1 MFIISLLQKLK
12 QSFNQ
17 TDIEHYIASQNPK
30 TTSDVEQLI
39 QRWNYQR
46 RSF

>member
-1 MFIISLLQKLK
+1 MFIINLLQKLK
-12 QSFNQ
+12 QSLKQ
-17 TDIEHYIASQNPK
+17 TDIEYYIESHNPK

-46 RSF
+46 SSF